1 MGDDE
6 PRHYCVVMQLLFF
19 KIVCAPIFFRLTPAE
34 TIFLYLMDENIMSL
48 PANLLYEIERVAKI
62 RLVSTLIS
70 CCVIQQ
76 VLSVSVTS
84 HE

>member
-6 PRHYCVVMQLLFF
+6 PRHYYVVMQLLFF
-19 KIVCAPIFFRLTPAE
+19 KIVCAPLFFRLTPAE
-34 TIFLYLMDENIMSL
+34 TISLYLMDGNIMSV

-62 RLVSTLIS
+62 RLVSAVIS

-84 HE
+84 YE